1 MDKLPEM
8 NNTQCKEFLM
18 RRMLFA
24 ITTSIITHFIL
35 MSGVILVT
43 NLDITHPLE
52 WIQNTWSVVSCVR
65 MWTYFL
71 IFSIVVLLQG
81 IVCSKDYISAVSYAS
96 SRFVKFCHIFTP
108 HNLLV
113 GGLYTL
119 LGGALAWLHLSVE
132 GGRFSSLVKSCEKLQ
147 GYCLVEEHFFLL
159 LEGLWIGFYFFSNSI
174 YMGSRNLQFSIIP
187 QSKLSQVKRGIQ
199 VIFVNILI
207 DAVWPVIYFVGFYSI
222 FGNYCRNIISSPLS
236 LSIEELPLDRFSRL
250 LSLSLTFYAWLHA
263 VLFILVIYSMH
274 LLFQSFLTEWVPFE
288 IEKIHCNEKSTMSLA
303 DALTM
308 DSIPVFQQLGYLDLV
323 NIAQKDKFRRS
334 VLFTLSQPGGH
345 PYNWNNIVEKS
356 LSLMRKFSD
365 GLNAACSSQKEELS
379 QHSKTVSTLNSQM
392 LEKPYVYHMRSLI
405 PPAAELAVNTPA
417 ESKAVPIDN
426 FVVQYLKNIK
436 KNLISYLLSKRFISF
451 IFAEQFENKLK
462 HVLRDAQAVVWAAD
476 GISSLAAVS
485 LIEDPYGIVQ
495 KDLPEIIDVLLKL
508 KQSLDKLQKMN
519 VSIRKPMSDDRFL
532 KQMLVNLR
540 SAVKRSLYKIVSHF
554 RNYIDDLALAPVTID
569 QLQPFFTY
577 RE

>member
-1 MDKLPEM
+1 MDNLSEI
-8 NNTQCKEFLM
+8 NNTQCKELLM

-24 ITTSIITHFIL
+24 ITSSIITHFIL

-52 WIQNTWSVVSCVR
+52 WIQNTWSVVTCMR
-65 MWTYFL
+65 MWIYFL
-71 IFSIVVLLQG
+71 VFSIVVLLQG

-132 GGRFSSLVKSCEKLQ
+132 GGRFGSLIKSCEKLQ

-159 LEGLWIGFYFFSNSI
+159 LEGLWIGLYFFANSN

-199 VIFVNILI
+199 IIFANILL
-207 DAVWPVIYFVGFYSI
+207 DAVWPVIYFLGFYSV
-222 FGNYCRNIISSPLS
+222 FGNYCRNIISSPFS

-250 LSLSLTFYAWLHA
+250 LSLSLIFYAWLHA
-263 VLFILVIYSMH
+263 VLFILIIYSMH
-274 LLFQSFLTEWVPFE
+274 LLFQSFLTEWIPFE
-288 IEKIHCNEKSTMSLA
+288 IEKILCNEKSSVSLA
-303 DALTM
+303 EVLNM
-308 DSIPVFQQLGYLDLV
+308 DKIPVLQQLGYLDLV
-323 NIAQKDKFRRS
+323 TIAQKDKFRRS
-334 VLFTLSQPGGH
+334 ILFTLSQPGGH

-356 LSLMRKFSD
+356 LSLMRKFSE
-365 GLNAACSSQKEELS
+365 GINSACSTQKEESS
-379 QHSKTVSTLNSQM
+379 QNSKAITPLNPQI

-405 PPAAELAVNTPA
+405 PPAASLTANVET
-417 ESKAVPIDN
+417 KAKTTDN
-426 FVVQYLKNIK
+426 FVVQFFKNIK
-436 KNLISYLLSKRFISF
+436 KNFIKYLLSKRFISY

-462 HVLRDAQAVVWAAD
+462 YVLRDGQAVVWAAD

-485 LIEDPYGIVQ
+485 LTEDPYGIVQ

-508 KQSLDKLQKMN
+508 KQSLDKLQKTN
-519 VSIRKPMSDDRFL
+519 ISIRKPMSDDRFL
-532 KQMLVNLR
+532 KQTLISLR
-540 SAVKRSLYKIVSHF
+540 SAVRRSLYKIVSHF